1 MRPGHKKERVC
12 TGGRFG
18 MPPKPKSRAPAAAA
32 AAVAA
37 AGGGAAAEGA
47 ALASGGASTSAVA
60 AARPWKAIATVRK
73 INDTTGE
80 FSRIQLE
87 YRGDQ
92 LRLTRQRK
100 RSGASETVEVFP
112 FSSIT
117 HLIFGPTVMA
127 RIFQQYPLLEIDCDP
142 WCCLSFRTKADI
154 TYDIVANDGRAA
166 REGANPRLPPKNTG
180 TDTPPAPADARAS
193 LTLIA

>member
-1 MRPGHKKERVC
+1 MLDARDDSS
-12 TGGRFG
+12 
-18 MPPKPKSRAPAAAA
+18 MPPKPKSRSRDTAREPAAAA
-32 AAVAA
+32 PTASVAA
-37 AGGGAAAEGA
+37 NAAAP
-47 ALASGGASTSAVA
+47 STAA
-60 AARPWKAIATVRK
+60 AARPWKVLAAVRK

-80 FSRIQLE
+80 LSRTQLE

-92 LRLTRQRK
+92 LRMTRQRK
-100 RSGASETVEVFP
+100 RSGASETAEAFP

-127 RIFQQYPLLEIDCDP
+127 RIFQQYQLLEIDCDP

-166 REGANPRLPPKNTG
+166 REGA
-180 TDTPPAPADARAS
+180 
-193 LTLIA
+193 TLLRKER